1 MALRRQSLSPTA
13 NLLRNSRLFSL
24 PNPLPRPVV
33 GETVG
38 AGITK
43 ASDSATLPYPTH
55 QAIVTTR
62 SSLARGDWGLKR
74 NLPARA
80 RVLQS
85 SDPVLRITQL
95 DTIEHV
101 TDFDSAADHVRT
113 RQKWE
118 QMGVPMMKGM
128 QQMGTINRT
137 ASTPTSAFERRDDT
151 TSYSARD
158 GLDESGLRLQALKD
172 NMQAR
177 KLAESHNGSPQQFSP
192 VTLPP
197 VSAEIH
203 NTRRWKHEGPWLPGQ
218 SAEEFVAYTSREIG
232 KRREAFNEVLIEFV
246 KNKIYKTRQ
255 LAASQSGETPP
266 FDPTEAH
273 AWQKAREE
281 QWANISDDD
290 VTDGIKALRKETA
303 NNPVSSKLVQEL
315 IVPFLRLP
323 TIRIKATTY
332 QEDASKRD
340 FEKLGFD
347 QESAPLSTHPSAGL
361 GYLRTKAYLTT
372 HPILGPQLRTT
383 PIPSRVLQ
391 ARQTAFSKES
401 YARLG
406 VAGFVA
412 NDDQRATDVSSAK
425 RNAFQ
430 NARDVETIDIVT
442 PGGKKVLVNPQFGSV
457 SNDGRIHI
465 KIERAEGAEVAVARG
480 ELEDRPPPV
489 RSAQQAPLESVFPP
503 RNKGGVARYVAGAN
517 NSAADELAELSKQG
531 GRGGAAQEL
540 GEMSAQGKQ
549 FAEFLQRPT
558 SEQSGSGLADLVDA
572 AGREE
577 K

>member
-55 QAIVTTR
+55 QAIVTTK
-62 SSLARGDWGLKR
+62 SSLSRGDWGLKR
-74 NLPARA
+74 NLPARS

-85 SDPVLRITQL
+85 SNPVLRITQL

-118 QMGVPMMKGM
+118 QMGIPMMKGM
-128 QQMGTINRT
+128 QQMGSTNRT
-137 ASTPTSAFERRDDT
+137 GTTPTSAFERRDDT
-151 TSYSARD
+151 TSYSVRD
-158 GLDESGLRLQALKD
+158 GLDESGLYLQALKD
-172 NMQAR
+172 NRQAR
-177 KLAESHNGSPQQFSP
+177 KQAESHSGSSQQFSP
-192 VTLPP
+192 MTLPP

-218 SAEEFVAYTSREIG
+218 SAQEFVAYISREIG

-246 KNKIYKTRQ
+246 KNKIYKTRM

-266 FDPTEAH
+266 IDPTEAH
-273 AWQKAREE
+273 AWQKARQE

-383 PIPSRVLQ
+383 PVPSRVLQ
-391 ARQTAFSKES
+391 PRQTAFSKES

-412 NDDQRATDVSSAK
+412 NDEKRATDVPNSGK

-430 NARDVETIDIVT
+430 DARDVETIDIVT
-442 PGGKKVLVNPQFGSV
+442 PGGKKVLVNPQFGAV

-480 ELEDRPPPV
+480 QLEDRPPPV
-489 RSAQQAPLESVFPP
+489 RSAQQPIENVFPP
-503 RNKGGVARYVAGAN
+503 RNKGGVARFVAGAN
-517 NSAADELAELSKQG
+517 LGAGSELAESR
-531 GRGGAAQEL
+531 RGDAAQEL

-549 FAEFLQRPT
+549 FAEFLQRPA
-558 SEQSGSGLADLVDA
+558 SEQPGSGLADLVDA
-572 AGREE
+572 VGRKE

>member
-62 SSLARGDWGLKR
+62 SSLSRGDWGLKR
-74 NLPARA
+74 NLPARS

-158 GLDESGLRLQALKD
+158 GLDESGLFLQALKD
-172 NMQAR
+172 NRQAR
-177 KLAESHNGSPQQFSP
+177 KQAEAQAGSPQQFSP
-192 VTLPP
+192 HTPPP

-218 SAEEFVAYTSREIG
+218 SAEEFVAYISREIG
-232 KRREAFNEVLIEFV
+232 KRREAFNKVLIEFV
-246 KNKIYKTRQ
+246 KNEVYTTRK

-266 FDPTEAH
+266 IDLAEAH
-273 AWQKAREE
+273 AWQQARQE

-290 VTDGIKALRKETA
+290 VTNGIKALRRETA
-303 NNPVSSKLVQEL
+303 KNPVSSKLVQKL

-372 HPILGPQLRTT
+372 HPILGPQLRNT

-412 NDDQRATDVSSAK
+412 NDEKRATDVSSAK

-480 ELEDRPPPV
+480 QLEDRPPPV
-489 RSAQQAPLESVFPP
+489 RSAQQPNESVFSP
-503 RNKGGVARYVAGAN
+503 RGKGGMARYVAGAN
-517 NSAADELAELSKQG
+517 NSASSELAELSAQG
-531 GRGGAAQEL
+531 GRDGAAQEL

-558 SEQSGSGLADLVDA
+558 SEQPGSGLADLVDA
-572 AGREE
+572 VGRDE